1 MVERTAVIAS
11 VVKAVE
17 QRTTLP
23 QGVGVDNRFSALYNL
38 LGTEDTKPAHVKASA
53 PSSPLPASSPD
64 LSSRF
69 AT

>member
-11 VVKAVE
+11 VKAVE

-53 PSSPLPASSPD
+53 PASPLPASSPD

>member
-38 LGTEDTKPAHVKASA
+38 LGTEDTKPAHVKVSA
-53 PSSPLPASSPD
+53 PSPPLPASSPD

>member
-1 MVERTAVIAS
+1 VIAS
-11 VVKAVE
+11 VKAVE
-17 QRTTLP
+17 QHTTLP
-23 QGVGVDNRFSALYNL
+23 QGVRVNNRFSALHNI
-38 LGTEDTKPAHVKASA
+38 LGTEDTKPAHIKASA